1 MYKIM
6 FWVLGILVSQ
16 VCSAQ
21 YDKKD
26 DANLMNASRKL
37 RQLIQRDPHRPTF
50 HFANPEGI
58 AMPFDPNGGIY
69 WNGKYH
75 LGFIY
80 QSLQNGKRE
89 HFWGHAVTRDLFHW
103 TLYPDM
109 LDVKPGDVELGIFS
123 GGTFL
128 SREGVPHIIY
138 HGEGANVNL
147 IAYSRDRDLRNW
159 VKFEGNPV
167 LVTPAKGSALE
178 GKYRAWDPECW
189 FDKKTDHYYQIAGGE
204 IAGLFKSKDMYK
216 WDYIG
221 DFIDRKNNRLFKYED
236 ISCPDFFSIGDKD
249 ILLFISHQ
257 LGTQYYI
264 GKFEKDKY
272 TIEKHGRM
280 NWPGGTFFAPEQLVD
295 DKGRNII
302 WGWVLERK
310 PAHLPNY
317 GWSGIMSLPRV
328 LTLSK
333 SGEMQINP
341 PEEIKNIRLPG
352 GLKEKPGIIAANTEK
367 VVSMEGT
374 SLEIKVDFKG
384 AEKSPYGVK
393 VFCSPDGREET
404 IIQYDPVAK
413 EIIIDFIKSSFHNPV
428 EMVTHVI
435 VKPEKIEGY
444 GSTTSRQRAPFELKK
459 GEQLQLD
466 IFIDRSIIEVF
477 ANGRQCVTQV
487 VYPELKTSTQVK
499 LFATGEPVVA
509 GNLEVYE
516 MSETNSY

>member
-178 GKYRAWDPECW
+178 GKYRAWDP
-189 FDKKTDHYYQIAGGE
+189 DAGSIKKQI
-204 IAGLFKSKDMYK
+204 
-216 WDYIG
+216 
-221 DFIDRKNNRLFKYED
+221 
-236 ISCPDFFSIGDKD
+236 SITR
-249 ILLFISHQ
+249 S
-257 LGTQYYI
+257 
-264 GKFEKDKY
+264 
-272 TIEKHGRM
+272 
-280 NWPGGTFFAPEQLVD
+280 PE
-295 DKGRNII
+295 G
-302 WGWVLERK
+302 
-310 PAHLPNY
+310 
-317 GWSGIMSLPRV
+317 
-328 LTLSK
+328 
-333 SGEMQINP
+333 
-341 PEEIKNIRLPG
+341 RLPG
-352 GLKEKPGIIAANTEK
+352 CLSRKTCIN
-367 VVSMEGT
+367 GT
-374 SLEIKVDFKG
+374 ISEI
-384 AEKSPYGVK
+384 
-393 VFCSPDGREET
+393 
-404 IIQYDPVAK
+404 
-413 EIIIDFIKSSFHNPV
+413 
-428 EMVTHVI
+428 
-435 VKPEKIEGY
+435 
-444 GSTTSRQRAPFELKK
+444 L
-459 GEQLQLD
+459 
-466 IFIDRSIIEVF
+466 
-477 ANGRQCVTQV
+477 
-487 VYPELKTSTQVK
+487 
-499 LFATGEPVVA
+499 
-509 GNLEVYE
+509 
-516 MSETNSY
+516 